1 MEIVKYGGDI
11 KDVGNTVP
19 NSNSSPVVK
28 YDSSKPVDYY
38 SVKNAFQA
46 MIIAKTMECNEYIS
60 DLFKI
65 TNPLLKMTI
74 AFALLNPFQAYSLS
88 KITLTYAIGYGA
100 HIKRYCVATLYRK
113 PSPVKK
119 TWEICYINENSINH
133 LYVAFDWYLKSNS
146 KKKKNENYTVMTMT
160 KPIEASKKDKDYSVL
175 KSVPEEQETEFEY
188 NSYIFAYSK
197 TSYDDVVYAP
207 SGEVKKKNHKLLIW
221 TYDCTHETFDNLSQH
236 VINQF
241 AKSKVEDV
249 WVQKIYTHENI
260 GWKETVLE
268 KNKRKFTTVV
278 MKNNKNIEI
287 GDTLRHFNES
297 EDWHVERGIPY
308 KKTFL
313 FYGPPGT
320 GKTSM
325 IKAIVNEL
333 QRHIHY
339 LNLSVIKNDNELI
352 GLMSRI
358 NFKETVLVIEDIDA
372 QGKLVHK
379 RSKEFAQ
386 TSQQPTDK
394 PVSPDQTSNQAQ
406 TQSNNG
412 QTHNQTQEPNKKEE
426 PTVTLS
432 CLLNQLDGINNNHGM
447 VAILTTNF
455 PEILDEALVRDGRVD
470 EKIFFDY
477 VDHDQIYNMF
487 VNFYNGKNE
496 VTLNMIKERID
507 FSQWK
512 IAPCNVENSMR
523 RQYANSLKAL
533 DDLIESI
540 GNKKSF
546 EKFEI

>member
-1 MEIVKYGGDI
+1 MEIIKYGGD
-11 KDVGNTVP
+11 KKEGVSQSP
-19 NSNSSPVVK
+19 ASSSSPIVK
-28 YDSSKPVDYY
+28 YDNAKPVDFV
-38 SVKNAFQA
+38 SVKSAFQA
-46 MIIAKTMECNEYIS
+46 MIIAKTMECNEYLS
-60 DLFKI
+60 ELFKI
-65 TNPLLKMTI
+65 SNPLAKMTL

-88 KITLTYAIGYGA
+88 KTTFGYAWGYGA
-100 HIKRYCVATLYRK
+100 HIKRYFMATLYRK
-113 PSPVKK
+113 PAPVKK

-146 KKKKNENYTVMTMT
+146 KKKINKNHTVMIMI
-160 KPIEASKKDKDYSVL
+160 KPIEASKKEKDYAIL

-188 NSYIFAYSK
+188 NSYTFAYSK
-197 TSYDDVVYAP
+197 SSFEDVVYAP

-221 TYDCTHETFDNLSQH
+221 TYDCTYETFDNLSQH
-236 VINQF
+236 VINQY

-249 WVQKIYTHENI
+249 WVQKIYTHEQI
-260 GWKETVLE
+260 GWKETPLE
-268 KNKRKFTTVV
+268 RNKRKFTTVI
-278 MKNNKNIEI
+278 MKNNKNNQI
-287 GDTLRHFNES
+287 GDMLKHFNES

-325 IKAIVNEL
+325 IKAIANEL

-339 LNLSVIKNDNELI
+339 LNLAVIKNDTELI

-386 TSQQPTDK
+386 ELGQ
-394 PVSPDQTSNQAQ
+394 PVSSNPDNSTGTGN
-406 TQSNNG
+406 TIKP
-412 QTHNQTQEPNKKEE
+412 EEKKPEQ
-426 PTVTLS
+426 TVTLS

-470 EKIFFDY
+470 EKVFFDY
-477 VDHDQIYNMF
+477 VDHEQIYNMF
-487 VNFYNGKNE
+487 SNFYNGKNE
-496 VTLNMIKERID
+496 VTLEIIKSRINFD
-507 FSQWK
+507 LYK

-533 DDLIESI
+533 DDLIESM
-540 GNKKSF
+540 GSKKSF

>member
-1 MEIVKYGGDI
+1 MEIIKYGGDKREVVSGSSI
-11 KDVGNTVP
+11 P
-19 NSNSSPVVK
+19 NSNPVVK
-28 YDSSKPVDYY
+28 YDNTKPVDFV
-38 SVKNAFQA
+38 SVKNAYQA
-46 MIIAKTMECNEYIS
+46 MIIAKTMECNEYLSEVLKIS
-60 DLFKI
+60 
-65 TNPLLKMTI
+65 NPLAKMTL
-74 AFALLNPFQAYSLS
+74 AFALLNPFQAYSLG
-88 KITLTYAIGYGA
+88 KMTLGYVWGYGS
-100 HIKRYCVATLYRK
+100 HIKRYFVATLYRK
-113 PSPVKK
+113 PAPVKK

-146 KKKKNENYTVMTMT
+146 KKKINKDYTVMIMT
-160 KPIEASKKDKDYSVL
+160 KPIEANKKEKEYAIL

-188 NSYIFAYSK
+188 NSYTFAYSK
-197 TSYDDVVYAP
+197 SSFEDVVYAP

-221 TYDCTHETFDNLSQH
+221 TYDCSYETFDNLSQH
-236 VINQF
+236 VINQY
-241 AKSKVEDV
+241 AKSKVEDI
-249 WVQKIYTHENI
+249 WVQKIYTHEQI
-260 GWKETVLE
+260 GWKETPLE
-268 KNKRKFTTVV
+268 RNKRKFTTVI
-278 MKNNKNIEI
+278 MKNNKNNQI
-287 GDTLRHFNES
+287 GDMLRHFNES

-325 IKAIVNEL
+325 IKAIANEL

-379 RSKEFAQ
+379 RSKEFAEQ
-386 TSQQPTDK
+386 AYSQPST
-394 PVSPDQTSNQAQ
+394 QAQ
-406 TQSNNG
+406 PD
-412 QTHNQTQEPNKKEE
+412 EPNQIPVKQEEKKPEQ
-426 PTVTLS
+426 TVTLS

-470 EKIFFDY
+470 EKVFFDY

-496 VTLNMIKERID
+496 ATLELIKSRVD
-507 FSQWK
+507 LNLYK

-523 RQYANSLKAL
+523 RQYASSLKAL

-540 GNKKSF
+540 RTKKLF

>member
-1 MEIVKYGGDI
+1 MEIVKYGGDR
-11 KDVGNTVP
+11 KDVGNSG
-19 NSNSSPVVK
+19 SNSSPVVK

-65 TNPLLKMTI
+65 TNPLVKMTI

-88 KITLTYAIGYGA
+88 RTTLTYAFGYGA
-100 HIKRYCVATLYRK
+100 HVKRYLVATLYRK

-119 TWEICYINENSINH
+119 TWEICYINDNSINH

-160 KPIEASKKDKDYSVL
+160 KPIEASKKDKDYAVL

-188 NSYIFAYSK
+188 NSYTFAYSK
-197 TSYDDVVYAP
+197 TSYEDVVYAP

-221 TYDCTHETFDNLSQH
+221 TYDCNHETFDNLSQH

-268 KNKRKFTTVV
+268 KNKRKFSTVI
-278 MKNNKNIEI
+278 MKNNKNLEI

-325 IKAIVNEL
+325 IKAIANEL

-379 RSKEFAQ
+379 RSKEFNQ
-386 TSQQPTDK
+386 TDK
-394 PVSPDQTSNQAQ
+394 PVGTEQ
-406 TQSNNG
+406 TQPANG
-412 QTHNQTQEPNKKEE
+412 QGQGQTQTQNQTQEPNKKEE

-455 PEILDEALVRDGRVD
+455 PDILDEALVRDGRVD

-507 FSQWK
+507 FSKMK

-533 DDLIESI
+533 DDLIDSI
-540 GNKKSF
+540 GSKKSF